1 MGIKCTAIGD
11 EDKTGEDIIVISDI
25 LGGTYISVTEELNSL
40 FVCVTE
46 ELTVL
51 VGEEL
56 NIWVVEGLIEVGE
69 GLEAREELVAR
80 RVGGKRTN
88 NTIIS

>member
-1 MGIKCTAIGD
+1 MGD
-11 EDKTGEDIIVISDI
+11 EDKIGDDIIVIPDM

-40 FVCVTE
+40 FVCVAE
-46 ELTVL
+46 ELAVL
-51 VGEEL
+51 VREEL
-56 NIWVVEGLIEVGE
+56 KICVVEGLIEVGE
-69 GLEAREELVAR
+69 GLETREELVAR